1 MCHFSHYLTLIFEGL
16 VAFLGVQEW
25 FEQGLPFMEIKYID
39 FSTQSIFN
47 ALPIISLAYMCQM
60 TVFPVWNELETPSFG
75 RASPL
80 MCSLSCRSY
89 QKSSTFF
96 YISLIPISGMNLVVI
111 VMTLIAF
118 TLYSIVGFFGYMIF
132 DTLTGILQFQSA
144 HYRRHPI
151 VFFAS
156 TLDLTNCL
164 TESDVIDNLPH
175 EVFYDV
181 VRAVFGVA
189 ILFHYPVRLHGST
202 TSSPPCLPLMCPPRW
217 STSLFATQL
226 SSPSSISTSSAGSG
240 IFYF

>member
-1 MCHFSHYLTLIFEGL
+1 MRPFSSLSSSLYGSLPSRSNWDSSASITPSQSHSSQSISIYNIIYMCHFSHYLTLIFEGL

-96 YISLIPISGMNLVVI
+96 
-111 VMTLIAF
+111 
-118 TLYSIVGFFGYMIF
+118 
-132 DTLTGILQFQSA
+132 
-144 HYRRHPI
+144 
-151 VFFAS
+151 
-156 TLDLTNCL
+156 
-164 TESDVIDNLPH
+164 
-175 EVFYDV
+175 
-181 VRAVFGVA
+181 
-189 ILFHYPVRLHGST
+189 
-202 TSSPPCLPLMCPPRW
+202 TS
-217 STSLFATQL
+217 L
-226 SSPSSISTSSAGSG
+226 SSPSQA
-240 IFYF
+240 